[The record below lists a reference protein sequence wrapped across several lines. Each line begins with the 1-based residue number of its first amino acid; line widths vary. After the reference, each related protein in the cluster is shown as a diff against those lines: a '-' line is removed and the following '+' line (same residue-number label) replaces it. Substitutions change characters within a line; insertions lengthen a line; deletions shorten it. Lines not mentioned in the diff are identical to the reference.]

1 MSIFDRFFAQRQIRE
16 PRDVQQNRV
25 PYVFKPLAGVPVTP
39 DNAVTVPAAWACL
52 RYLSQTV
59 AALPWNVM
67 ESTPKGGVVALRSP
81 MQSLLHTRPNPE
93 WSSFQFRETMVH
105 WALRWGNGYAEIERD
120 TANRP
125 IALWPIHPDR
135 VTVKRDPV
143 TRALEYEVNNGA
155 DGRVILAAE
164 DMFHLRGFG
173 EGPVGVNVMEYAAE
187 SIGWVRAAQLF
198 GAAFYGNGMNI
209 GGVVTPAGKISPEG
223 KRLMEEDFNG
233 RFGGVRKA
241 FKWLVG
247 DPGMEVKALQIEP
260 DKGQFIETSEF
271 LITEVCRWFG
281 VPPHKVADL
290 KRSTFSNIEHQSIEV
305 VQDSILPW
313 VLRLEQEADY
323 KLLSNNRRPLYN
335 KMNLRGLL
343 RADFKSQQ
351 EGFEIMRRN
360 GVINADE
367 WRDLS
372 DMNEMPEG
380 AGGDKYIVQAHNT
393 TLEKIGE
400 EPVEPPA
407 PANTNEPEP
416 EVEREQMAARAA
428 LRAMAQR
435 LEKSHVSA

>member
-1 MSIFDRFFAQRQIRE
+1 MSIFDRIFARRQLRE
-16 PRDVQQNRV
+16 YRDVQQNRV
-25 PYVFKPLAGVPVTP
+25 PYSFKPLAGVAVTP

-67 ESTPKGGVVALRSP
+67 EQTEKGGVISRRSP
-81 MQSLLHTRPNPE
+81 VQTLLHSRPNSE
-93 WSSFQFRETMVH
+93 WSSFQFRETLVH

-120 TANRP
+120 TMNRP
-125 IALWPIHPDR
+125 VALWPIHPDR

-143 TRALEYEVNNGA
+143 TRALQYEVNNGS
-155 DGRVILAAE
+155 DGRVILAPE
-164 DMFHLRGFG
+164 DIFHLRGFG
-173 EGPVGVNVMEYAAE
+173 EGPVGVNVMQYAAE

-223 KRLMEEDFNG
+223 KQMMENDFNS

-247 DPGMEVKALQIEP
+247 DPGMEVKPLQIEP
-260 DKGQFIETSEF
+260 EKGQFIETNEF

-323 KLLSNNRRPLYN
+323 KLLSRRGLYN

-351 EGFEIMRRN
+351 EGLDIMRRS

-367 WRDLS
+367 WREMI
-372 DMNEMPEG
+372 DMNEMPDG
-380 AGGDKYIVQAHNT
+380 SGGEKYIVQMNNT
-393 TLEKIGE
+393 TLERLGE
-400 EPVEPPA
+400 DPPGPGVADEPQPA
-407 PANTNEPEP
+407 IAPRQET
-416 EVEREQMAARAA
+416 ARAR
-428 LRAMAQR
+428 LRAMAKIR
-435 LEKSHVSA
+435 EKAHA